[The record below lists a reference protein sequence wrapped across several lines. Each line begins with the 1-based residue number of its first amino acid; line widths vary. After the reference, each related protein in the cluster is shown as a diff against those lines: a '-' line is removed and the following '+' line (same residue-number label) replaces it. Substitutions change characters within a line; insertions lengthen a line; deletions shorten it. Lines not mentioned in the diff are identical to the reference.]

1 MRRVIDGLHKSERNF
16 YFAWCCGYIL
26 YTQAAYQKG
35 ITDAVL
41 MHRQGRLKYKDYL
54 DDNGER
60 MVDIEIDPIEDDE

>member
-1 MRRVIDGLHKSERNF
+1 MDYLSLSVALILLGAGIIF
-16 YFAWCCGYIL
+16 Y
-26 YTQAAYQKG
+26 TNKQAYEKG